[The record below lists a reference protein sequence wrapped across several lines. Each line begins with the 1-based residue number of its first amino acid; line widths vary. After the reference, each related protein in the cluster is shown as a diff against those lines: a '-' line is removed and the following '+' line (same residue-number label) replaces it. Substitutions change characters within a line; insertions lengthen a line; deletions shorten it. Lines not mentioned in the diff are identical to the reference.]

1 VTGRHSFRLIFF
13 DPARGMRRRRYA
25 LAFTLLL
32 LLAANPAQGHDPSA
46 WGGLFRSRDDGATWM
61 SANRGQ
67 YLSGALTLA
76 ISPTDPNHL
85 LLGAESGLFRSRN
98 GGRDWAIEA
107 PTVVRGSVF
116 AASFSADG
124 RRAVISTGLGIFR
137 GEDSNNWRQVQAPQ
151 GAAPARAILSSGKA
165 GNFYL
170 AGWTGLYRSDDLGAS
185 WSSAAAG
192 LPNDVATVLL
202 IVHGLPE
209 SLYATV
215 QGQLWASVDG
225 GRSWLRRGNGISLA
239 NADALAEDIRQPARL
254 WAARADRLFRSDDAG
269 ASWHNVGAPL
279 PEPNTAV
286 HGIAAS
292 EEEIVLATD
301 RGLYRSVDS
310 AASWTPIID
319 NLPAHLEAGPLV
331 HDPIDPATL
340 YAGFSLIPYAELWR
354 RAAERESALAR
365 VSITSLA
372 ASAVLLI
379 LVALAALAMLRWL
392 GRYYPRSTPPARN
405 ARDVGAGGRG
415 LP

>member
-1 VTGRHSFRLIFF
+1 VTGRRSVRLVFF
-13 DPARGMRRRRYA
+13 DPACGMRRHRYP

-32 LLAANPAQGHDPSA
+32 LLAASPAQGHDPSA

-67 YLSGALTLA
+67 YLSGALALA

-98 GGRDWAIEA
+98 GGRDWTIEA
-107 PTVVRGSVF
+107 PSVVRGAVF
-116 AASFSADG
+116 AAAFSADG
-124 RRAVISTGLGIFR
+124 RRALVSTGLGIFY
-137 GEDSNNWRQVQAPQ
+137 GEDANNWRPVPAPQ
-151 GAAPARAILSSGKA
+151 GAAPARAIVSSGKA
-165 GNFYL
+165 SNFYL
-170 AGWTGLYRSDDLGAS
+170 AGWTGLYRSDDLGT

-192 LPNDVATVLL
+192 LPNDAATALL

-225 GRSWLRRGNGISLA
+225 GRSWLRRGNGISPA
-239 NADALAEDIRQPARL
+239 NADALAEDIRQSARL
-254 WAARADRLFRSDDAG
+254 WAAGADRLFRSDDAG
-269 ASWHNVGAPL
+269 MSWHNVGAPL

-301 RGLYRSVDS
+301 RGIYRSVDG
-310 AASWTPIID
+310 AASWAPIID
-319 NLPAHLEAGPLV
+319 NLPAHLEARPLV
-331 HDPIDPATL
+331 RDPIDPATL

-365 VSITSLA
+365 VSTTSLA

-379 LVALAALAMLRWL
+379 LVPLAAFAMLRWL
-392 GRYYPRSTPPARN
+392 GRYYPRSTPPTRS